1 MSKKYKV
8 YYSEDSHYYK
18 VFEASTESEAYD
30 KARDHLSDNDWDTSD
45 WETGAGGG
53 AAVSYT
59 HLTLPTS
66 DLV

>member
-53 AAVSYT
+53 GELLHAEEIS
-59 HLTLPTS
+59 
-66 DLV
+66 